1 MKKTWSFI
9 VLTVLIISYSK
20 EAQSQ
25 VTPLEE
31 ILLDNINNDEF
42 ISSYSS
48 KRCAAT
54 FLEVASVLQTEYP
67 DLTKQLIDKSS
78 ELVLVAS
85 TVDYGMS
92 VENIDMNKVS
102 KTQEEVHKIRKVLS
116 DVSTNS
122 YAKTGSYLEGH
133 TEDLKLCR
141 EMFPLDEKIF

>member
-1 MKKTWSFI
+1 MKIYSLLILST
-9 VLTVLIISYSK
+9 LIISFSQ
-20 EAQSQ
+20 ETQSQ
-25 VTPLEE
+25 VRPLEE
-31 ILLDNINNDEF
+31 ILTESINNDDF
-42 ISSYSS
+42 IASYSS

-141 EMFPLDEKIF
+141 ELFPLNEKIF

>member
-1 MKKTWSFI
+1 MKIYSFLI
-9 VLTVLIISYSK
+9 LSTLIISFSQ
-20 EAQSQ
+20 ETQSQ
-25 VTPLEE
+25 VRPLEE
-31 ILLDNINNDEF
+31 ILIESINNDDF
-42 ISSYSS
+42 IASYSS

-92 VENIDMNKVS
+92 VENIDMKKVS

-141 EMFPLDEKIF
+141 ELFPLNEKIF